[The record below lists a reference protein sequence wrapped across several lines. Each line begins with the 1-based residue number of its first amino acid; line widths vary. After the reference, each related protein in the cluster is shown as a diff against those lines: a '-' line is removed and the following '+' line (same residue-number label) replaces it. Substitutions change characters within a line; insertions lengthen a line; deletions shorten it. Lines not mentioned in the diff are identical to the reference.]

1 MLIYSITIIFILMK
15 KLIEK
20 AKVTHTL
27 SREELVSLL
36 TDATCSDELFAAADD
51 VRRQYVGDEIH
62 LRALIEFSNFCKN
75 NCCYCGLRRD
85 NKNIERYRIDEDTIF
100 LLAQHAAR
108 NMELKTIVLQS
119 GEDMFFTQEK
129 LCNII
134 RKIKTL
140 DVALTLSI
148 GEKTLEEYK
157 AYKAAGAD
165 RFLLR
170 IETTDKD
177 LYLRHDPGMS
187 FENRVQCIKNLGLA
201 GLEIGSGVLVGL
213 PGQKI
218 ESYADDILFFKAV
231 NADMIGIGPFIPHPD
246 TPLKNA
252 AGGTLETALKVMA
265 LTRLLLPDINIPAT
279 TAMETLAPNGQ
290 TKALQAGANV
300 IMPNVTLTQYRKHY
314 ELYPGKSSTNYTPDE
329 SLSQVREKIASIGRT
344 VSQDKGFHIRKTLA

>member
-1 MLIYSITIIFILMK
+1 MLIYTINAILTPMK

-20 AKVTHTL
+20 AKVTHSL

-36 TDATCSDELFAAADD
+36 TDEACSDELFAAADD

-100 LLAQHAAR
+100 LLAEHAAR
-108 NMELKTIVLQS
+108 NMGLKTIVLQS

-187 FENRVQCIKNLGLA
+187 FENRVQCVKNLGLA

-246 TPLKNA
+246 TPLKDA

-314 ELYPGKSSTNYTPDE
+314 ELYPGKSATNYTPDE
-329 SLSQVREKIASIGRT
+329 SLCKVKEKIAAIGRSIGQGYGSHR
-344 VSQDKGFHIRKTLA
+344 H

>member
-1 MLIYSITIIFILMK
+1 MNE
-15 KLIEK
+15 LIEK
-20 AKVTHTL
+20 AKQTHSL

-36 TDATCSDELFAAADD
+36 TDEACSDELFAAADD

-100 LLAQHAAR
+100 LLAEHAAR
-108 NMELKTIVLQS
+108 NMGLKTIVLQS

-187 FENRVQCIKNLGLA
+187 FENRVQCVKNLGLA

-246 TPLKNA
+246 TPLKDA

-344 VSQDKGFHIRKTLA
+344 VSQGKGFHIRKPLV